1 MYSAKWAHDVF
12 ASFSGKCAAAHFCL
26 MEVEEIWTAE
36 KFYPKGTA
44 LDALLYC
51 LRRSHSSDQAVWERY
66 KLIAKKELTPEAH
79 FHAVKCLAEDL
90 RYRFAPKNV
99 QNLQPELHLTG

>member
-1 MYSAKWAHDVF
+1 MYSTIWAHKVF
-12 ASFSGKCAAAHFCL
+12 AAFSEKCAAAHFCL

-51 LRRSHSSDQAVWERY
+51 LRRSHASDQAVWERY
-66 KLIAKKELTPEAH
+66 KAIAKKTLSPEAH
-79 FHAVKCLAEDL
+79 FHAVRCLAEDL
-90 RYRFAPKNV
+90 RYRFMPGKV
-99 QNLQPELHLTG
+99 QNLQPELYLTG